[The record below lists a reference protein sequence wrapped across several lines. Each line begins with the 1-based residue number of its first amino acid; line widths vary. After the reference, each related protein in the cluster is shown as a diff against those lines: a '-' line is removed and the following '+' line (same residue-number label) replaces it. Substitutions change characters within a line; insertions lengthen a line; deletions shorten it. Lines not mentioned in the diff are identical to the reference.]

1 MKTGVHAVF
10 DQCVQ
15 LICVFHL
22 CKLLHDEILL
32 FGGHVFAGDSERKHM
47 TAEEQNFVMQK
58 LAQMEDANK
67 LDALIEYGVNA
78 CFHIFI
84 YDDGNPPKL

>member
-1 MKTGVHAVF
+1 
-10 DQCVQ
+10 
-15 LICVFHL
+15 
-22 CKLLHDEILL
+22 
-32 FGGHVFAGDSERKHM
+32 M

-58 LAQMEDANK
+58 LAQMEGTNK

-84 YDDGNPPKL
+84 YFDGIAPKM